1 MDYKN
6 ACKIFDVNETDSLE
20 SILEKYNALVKICE
34 EDIQKY
40 SDYISKK
47 ILEELKEAFKI
58 ICKHYKTGKKDN
70 TTSPSTNINKKE
82 IEINRTT
89 LPNTGISKKINKV
102 KKDSLSVD
110 DIISEHIKDAK
121 RKGKKEYQELLDGE
135 EYDSFV
141 DKFCDA
147 CEKDENISFYL
158 KELTL
163 TTLFAFI

>member
-58 ICKHYKTGKKDN
+58 ICKHYKTGKK
-70 TTSPSTNINKKE
+70 
-82 IEINRTT
+82 R
-89 LPNTGISKKINKV
+89 
-102 KKDSLSVD
+102 
-110 DIISEHIKDAK
+110 
-121 RKGKKEYQELLDGE
+121 
-135 EYDSFV
+135 
-141 DKFCDA
+141 
-147 CEKDENISFYL
+147 
-158 KELTL
+158 
-163 TTLFAFI
+163 